1 MRPGGLGRRRPYPR
15 KRPRMAQ
22 KSAPTIEESL
32 EEVVRALA
40 AACEG
45 DFSVRLPARRRDVVG
60 ELQGR
65 VNELVGQNRRVAKEL
80 ARVARVIG
88 RDGRMTERAV
98 LPGLYGEWADSIESV
113 NALIDDLVRPTTEV
127 ARVIT
132 AGAAGDLSQKM
143 ALTIE
148 GQPVRGEFHRI
159 GTTVNAMVDQLSSF
173 AHETTRVA
181 REVGAEGKLGGQ
193 GQVKGVSGTWRD
205 LTDSVNVM
213 ASNLTDQVRQI
224 AAVTTAVAHGDLS
237 QKVTVEAKGEVAA
250 LAETINSMTAT
261 LSRFAQQ
268 VTSVAREVG
277 TEGILGGQAE
287 VRGVSGTWKDLTES
301 VNFMAGNLTTQVR
314 NIAQVTT
321 AVANGDLTQKIS
333 VEARGEVAELAE
345 TINTMVD
352 QLSTFADEVTRVA
365 REVGTDGKLGG

>member
-1 MRPGGLGRRRPYPR
+1 
-15 KRPRMAQ
+15 MAQ

-65 VNELVGQNRRVAKEL
+65 VNDLVGQNRRMAKEL

-98 LPGLYGEWADSIESV
+98 LPGLYGEWAESIESV

-132 AGAAGDLSQKM
+132 AVAAGDLSQKM

-173 AHETTRVA
+173 ADETTRVA
-181 REVGAEGKLGGQ
+181 REVGTEGKLGGQ
-193 GQVKGVSGTWRD
+193 ARVKGVSGTWRD

-224 AAVTTAVAHGDLS
+224 AAVTTAVAEGDLS
-237 QKVTVEAKGEVAA
+237 QKVTSRPRARSRRWRERSMRWWTGCRRSRTRSPESRARWGPRASWAA
-250 LAETINSMTAT
+250 RRRSTTCPGRGAT
-261 LSRFAQQ
+261 
-268 VTSVAREVG
+268 
-277 TEGILGGQAE
+277 
-287 VRGVSGTWKDLTES
+287 
-301 VNFMAGNLTTQVR
+301 
-314 NIAQVTT
+314 
-321 AVANGDLTQKIS
+321 
-333 VEARGEVAELAE
+333 
-345 TINTMVD
+345 
-352 QLSTFADEVTRVA
+352 
-365 REVGTDGKLGG
+365 